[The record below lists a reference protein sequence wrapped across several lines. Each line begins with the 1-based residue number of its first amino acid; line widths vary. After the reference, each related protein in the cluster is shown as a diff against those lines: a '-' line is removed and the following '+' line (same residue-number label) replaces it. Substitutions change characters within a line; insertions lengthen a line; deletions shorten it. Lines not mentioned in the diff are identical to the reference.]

1 VKLDPEEQIIAAALD
16 QAALDEANERGAR
29 AWIEFLRAGR
39 ATVTIAI
46 SRDLVA
52 RAMTLDWSTG
62 ELFAEAV
69 RISVPGVFEIEAP
82 GKAPHA
88 A

>member
-1 VKLDPEEQIIAAALD
+1 MKLDPEEQIIAAALD
-16 QAALDEANERGAR
+16 EADGRGAE
-29 AWIEFLRAGR
+29 AWIEFLRGGR

-46 SRDLVA
+46 SRDLITKAV
-52 RAMTLDWSTG
+52 TLDRSTG

-69 RISVPGVFEIEAP
+69 RISVPGVFSIEAP